1 MFRQIEVELTPDGQ
15 GELDW
20 VVEQLTEAGAVVDN
34 QPKIAIALGSDGLAS
49 ADDIPPIYGRALLG
63 DVVQASIG
71 EAMDKILENDYR
83 LRLDPRPSFPT
94 TCTTA
99 GSLPGG
105 CAGTS
110 RRWVRCW
117 IPTGRTHIRAQLQW
131 LGGGLRE
138 GARCRR
144 AGQSSVGRPGGLP
157 RRRSRESMSSNS
169 ALPTNGGCRVPAARR
184 GFGQPSDIWI
194 TSSISCTPLASGH
207 TVRSWRTRGGI
218 PLTPR
223 ATDPARRA
231 LPPLL
236 RKAWRALHRRVKHA
250 GRHPSDVELHGI
262 RIAAK
267 QVRYAVDMA
276 TPVIGEPARLTA
288 AAAWQ
293 LQTVLGNHQ
302 DAVVAVQW
310 LRCQGLAGSSAAGF
324 AAGLLTAQQYGRQEE
339 LRCQWRS
346 TWDGLDKKVVR
357 GWVS

>member
-1 MFRQIEVELTPDGQ
+1 M
-15 GELDW
+15 
-20 VVEQLTEAGAVVDN
+20 A
-34 QPKIAIALGSDGLAS
+34 ALA
-49 ADDIPPIYGRALLG
+49 
-63 DVVQASIG
+63 
-71 EAMDKILENDYR
+71 
-83 LRLDPRPSFPT
+83 
-94 TCTTA
+94 
-99 GSLPGG
+99 
-105 CAGTS
+105 
-110 RRWVRCW
+110 
-117 IPTGRTHIRAQLQW
+117 
-131 LGGGLRE
+131 
-138 GARCRR
+138 
-144 AGQSSVGRPGGLP
+144 
-157 RRRSRESMSSNS
+157 
-169 ALPTNGGCRVPAARR
+169 
-184 GFGQPSDIWI
+184 
-194 TSSISCTPLASGH
+194 
-207 TVRSWRTRGGI
+207 
-218 PLTPR
+218 PR

-346 TWDGLDKKVVR
+346 TWDGLDKRVR